1 MECFTGKKEVTS
13 KVQLNNKSVLAK
25 IEISLE
31 IKAVTLIGQKY
42 KEKNTELHWRW
53 IILSII
59 YDDKQAAHK
68 QLQNILV
75 HEET

>member
-42 KEKNTELHWRW
+42 KEKNTELH
-53 IILSII
+53 
-59 YDDKQAAHK
+59 
-68 QLQNILV
+68 
-75 HEET
+75 